1 MTLLLLIVLAAS
13 APSSLGP
20 AQNPVL
26 TKAKEREEL
35 IQKLRRD
42 IFKVDRSIG
51 ETDKLIAKSRNAPYL
66 PDLQFRLAELYVE
79 KSRYV
84 YYLQSE
90 TRQEGH
96 GAMISPETR
105 LLKQKAIQIY
115 NRIQR
120 EFPDFQD
127 GDKVQFY
134 LAHEMR
140 ELGHFDDML
149 KTLDELIHKYTSS
162 PLRLEAQ
169 QIIGDHYF
177 DKADLA
183 EAEKHYQAVLEA
195 PLSPV
200 HDLARY
206 KLGWI
211 RINQGK
217 HADAVVYFEA
227 AAASAPM
234 PGVDEQKSLNVKRE
248 ALLDLVYS
256 YTEARPAK
264 GAIQYF
270 EKLSDSR
277 TSFALALDKL
287 GNRYFIKTQYEFAIP
302 ALRRLMEIQ
311 PDPELDLERAEKI
324 YDSLKASKGKV
335 APKPVDIHFL
345 ARAAVE
351 AKIDAD
357 RDLKTRKRQLTEL
370 EEMARDLATQIHLA
384 AQKKEETAEYLEAA
398 EAYKE
403 YLALFRPDPYVRAMM
418 RNRADA
424 LFAAK
429 HYVEAARQF
438 QELAKYEDGKNPK
451 SHESALY
458 GALLCHFSSLKQGE
472 VTHLTAFEVA
482 DARQAL
488 KNLGA
493 GYVAR
498 YPKSEHAVQV
508 KFNIARAFYEDGD
521 YERSAELFTA
531 FALANPDSKDAASAG
546 SLALDSLRQR
556 NDFKGIDETGK
567 KFLASRLPAAF
578 QGEVRKI
585 LSESRSEALGELALK
600 SSEET
605 GDVVEGLLKV
615 ANENK
620 GKEIGEKA
628 LYGAFSAAR
637 EKRDLAKERELGAKI
652 VAEYPKSQ
660 YGSDVLLSLARHC
673 AEGAHFDEA
682 AGWFEQVGLKLGA
695 DNTGTEAW
703 LSAARLRIAL
713 HQYKEAIRDL
723 EAAADSSGARK
734 AEVLVAL
741 ADARLKNNELSKA
754 RTAAEQALRL
764 DKHNAGA
771 AAVVAEAT
779 ASNPGEKPDALIR
792 LLTSVTQGPKGQ
804 SEEAAKGL
812 WYLGEVLFRSYKQL
826 PAGEV
831 EQKVAML
838 QQLEGVYTQAA
849 QMGAP
854 EWAVA
859 SLWRLGL
866 AYQHLAETVEST
878 APPAGLS
885 PADALQFRNALKGQV
900 APLKERADGAFK
912 ACLSRAVSLEVFT
925 PAVLAC
931 RDRTESAKSP
941 IATPS
946 PGTLGSGAEE
956 LRRKAAAALDATTL
970 EALGIAYLQARQLPM
985 AQLTLGRA
993 SELQDNRS
1001 TAHNAL
1007 GVALLL
1013 QGDAMGARSAY
1024 GKALDSD
1031 PTFDK
1036 ARANLASLRC
1046 RFGDHDGAKRELAL
1060 LKEVS
1065 SLSGPD
1071 LDPEWKACR

>member
-1 MTLLLLIVLAAS
+1 MTLLLLIALAAS
-13 APSSLGP
+13 APSGAAGL
-20 AQNPVL
+20 QNPVL

-51 ETDKLIAKSRNAPYL
+51 ETEKLIAKSRNAPYL

-84 YYLQSE
+84 YHLQAE
-90 TRQEGH
+90 TRQER
-96 GAMISPETR
+96 GAMVSPETR
-105 LLKQKAIQIY
+105 LLKQKALQIY

-120 EFPDFQD
+120 EFPDFKD

-134 LAHEMR
+134 LAHELR
-140 ELGHFDDML
+140 ELGQFDEML
-149 KTLDELIHKYTSS
+149 KALDELIKKYTAS
-162 PLRLEAQ
+162 PLRLESE
-169 QIIGDHYF
+169 QILGDYYF
-177 DKADLA
+177 DKADLV
-183 EAEKHYQAVLEA
+183 ESEKHYQAVLEA
-195 PLSPV
+195 PPSPV

-227 AAASAPM
+227 AASSPTLPAM
-234 PGVDEQKSLNVKRE
+234 DEQKSLNVKRE

-277 TSFALALDKL
+277 ASFALALDKL

-311 PDPELDLERAEKI
+311 PDPEMDLERASKL
-324 YDSLKASKGKV
+324 YDSLKAAKGKV
-335 APKPVDIHFL
+335 DPKPADIRFL
-345 ARAAVE
+345 VRAAIQ
-351 AKIDAD
+351 AKIDPD
-357 RDLKTRKRQLTEL
+357 RDLSLRKRQLAEL
-370 EEMARDLATQIHLA
+370 EEMSRDLATQIHLA
-384 AQKKEETAEYLEAA
+384 AQKREESASYLEAA
-398 EAYKE
+398 QAYRE
-403 YLALFRPDPYVRAMM
+403 YLSLFRPDAYVRTMM
-418 RNRADA
+418 RNRAEA

-429 HYVEAARQF
+429 DYVASARQF
-438 QELAKYEDGKNPK
+438 EELAKYEDGKNAK
-451 SHESALY
+451 GHQDALY
-458 GALLCHFSSLKQGE
+458 GALLSHFSSLKPGE
-472 VTHLTAFEVA
+472 VNHLTAFEVA

-488 KNLGA
+488 KLLG
-493 GYVAR
+493 GSYLGR
-498 YPKSEHAVQV
+498 YPRSEHAVEV

-531 FALANPDSKDAASAG
+531 FALANPDYKDAASAG

-556 NDFKGIDETGK
+556 NDFKGIEETGK
-567 KFLASRLPAAF
+567 KFLASRLPASF

-615 ANENK
+615 AQENK
-620 GKEIGEKA
+620 GKDIGEKA

-652 VAEYPKSQ
+652 VADYPKSQ
-660 YGSDVLLSLARHC
+660 YGADVLLSLARHC
-673 AEGAHFDEA
+673 AEAAHFEEA
-682 AGWFEQVGLKLGA
+682 AGWFEQVGLKMGS
-695 DNTGTEAW
+695 DNTGIDAW
-703 LSAARLRIAL
+703 LSAARLRTAL
-713 HQYKEAIRDL
+713 RQYKEATRDL
-723 EAAADSSGARK
+723 EAAADFAGARK

-741 ADARLKNNELSKA
+741 GDARLKSGEPAKA
-754 RTAAEQALRL
+754 RAAAEQALRL
-764 DKHNAGA
+764 DKQSAGA
-771 AAVVAEAT
+771 AAVLAEAQAT
-779 ASNPGEKPDALIR
+779 SSPGEKPDALIH
-792 LLTSVTQGPKGQ
+792 LLTSVAQGPKGQ
-804 SEEAAKGL
+804 GDEAARGL
-812 WYLGEVLFRSYKQL
+812 WYLGEILYRHYKQL
-826 PAGEV
+826 PATEV
-831 EQKVAML
+831 EQKVAAV
-838 QQLEGVYTQAA
+838 QQLETIYTQAA
-849 QMGAP
+849 QMGSP

-859 SLWRLGL
+859 SLWRLAL
-866 AYQHLAETVEST
+866 AYQHLAEAVEATPAPANLAT
-878 APPAGLS
+878 AE
-885 PADALQFRNALKGQV
+885 ALQFRKALSDQV
-900 APLKERADGAFK
+900 APIKERAEGAFR
-912 ACLSRAVSLEVFT
+912 ACVSRATTLEVFT

-931 RDRTESAKSP
+931 RERRESAQSP
-941 IATPS
+941 IPA
-946 PGTLGSGAEE
+946 PGPGHGEPDE
-956 LRRKAAAALDATTL
+956 GLRRKAEASMDAATL
-970 EALGIAYLQARQLPM
+970 EALGLAYLQARQLPM

-993 SELQDNRS
+993 SELQDTRPS
-1001 TAHNAL
+1001 THSAL
-1007 GVALLL
+1007 GLALLL

-1024 GKALDSD
+1024 GKALEAD

-1036 ARANLASLRC
+1036 AHANLAALRC
-1046 RFGDHDGAKRELAL
+1046 RFGDRDGAKHELAL
-1060 LKEVS
+1060 VKDA